1 MIRFLRSVGASLWAE
16 GELVRYRRF
25 TAHYDRK
32 PNEESWAGWPIGPS
46 RPVPSSARDVA
57 IARSPRCEDRG
68 DGHRLSVR
76 ERERTDLPHGLAG
89 GEPIRLG
96 TTFGGGDHLRG
107 VGRASVPVGVQFGV
121 AAILPRGGDLR
132 HGVII
137 TIRERTF
144 DDGLHGGLLT
154 MRRSPRGYLA
164 RPTRRGRSGHPAH
177 ERAPAVQGIAR
188 GATVAEDTPPALRGE
203 SAPSMIG
210 SELYVN
216 TSTRFL
222 NFQID

>member
-68 DGHRLSVR
+68 DGHCLSVR
-76 ERERTDLPHGLAG
+76 ERKRADLPLGLAG
-89 GEPIRLG
+89 GEPIHLG
-96 TTFGGGDHLRG
+96 TTFGVSGHILG
-107 VGRASVPVGVQFGV
+107 VVRASVPVGLQFGV
-121 AAILPRGGDLR
+121 AAVLPRCGDLR

-137 TIRERTF
+137 TTRERTF

-154 MRRSPRGYLA
+154 MRRSPDEYLT
-164 RPTRRGRSGHPAH
+164 RHTRRGLSGHSAH

-188 GATVAEDTPPALRGE
+188 GATVAEDTPPALRSE
-203 SAPSMIG
+203 SALSMIG

-216 TSTRFL
+216 ASTHYS
-222 NFQID
+222 

>member
-68 DGHRLSVR
+68 DGHCLGVR
-76 ERERTDLPHGLAG
+76 ERKRADLPHGLAG

-96 TTFGGGDHLRG
+96 TTFGVGDHLRG

-121 AAILPRGGDLR
+121 AAILPRCGDLR

-137 TIRERTF
+137 TTRERTF
-144 DDGLHGGLLT
+144 DDDLHGGLLT
-154 MRRSPRGYLA
+154 MRRSPTDTWPAPRAAGVRA
-164 RPTRRGRSGHPAH
+164 TRRTKEPRPCEGSHAG
-177 ERAPAVQGIAR
+177 
-188 GATVAEDTPPALRGE
+188 PP
-203 SAPSMIG
+203 
-210 SELYVN
+210 
-216 TSTRFL
+216 
-222 NFQID
+222 